1 MTSAD
6 QPTVTFVNVLRKI
19 PGIIFTVVLPLFSIY
34 FVSHIPLTYFDS
46 VFRPTAYLY
55 VFPLVW

>member
-1 MTSAD
+1 
-6 QPTVTFVNVLRKI
+6 VTFVKVLRKI
-19 PGIIFTVVLPLFSIY
+19 PGIIFMVVLPLFSIY
-34 FVSHIPLTYFDS
+34 FVSHIPLTYLES